1 VRDRLGKE
9 LEMKLAF
16 LVAVLATAGLVAL
29 ASARTGSEAFAA
41 SDVRLSV
48 GDTVRVDEAPVGC
61 RVTRLAR
68 YGNRVFL
75 DCRRGG
81 RLAGTYGTYFGE
93 KDVLVV
99 RFVGPRKA
107 KVVLRAQ
114 HVGEAT
120 RCR

>member
-1 VRDRLGKE
+1 
-9 LEMKLAF
+9 MKAF
-16 LVAVLATAGLVAL
+16 LVAVVAAATLGVLAGSHTGGEAR
-29 ASARTGSEAFAA
+29 ASA
-41 SDVRLSV
+41 DDLRLSV
-48 GDTVRVDEAPVGC
+48 GDTVRVAEAPVAC

-68 YGNRVFL
+68 YGDRVFL

-81 RLAGTYGTYFGE
+81 RLAGSYGTYFGE

-107 KVVLRAQ
+107 KTVLHARHA
-114 HVGEAT
+114 GEVT

>member
-1 VRDRLGKE
+1 
-9 LEMKLAF
+9 MKKAF
-16 LVAVLATAGLVAL
+16 LLAVVTTATVCAL
-29 ASARTGSEAFAA
+29 AIARTGNDAQAA
-41 SDVRLSV
+41 SDEVRVSL
-48 GDTVRVDEAPVGC
+48 GDTVQVDEAPVGC

-81 RLAGTYGTYFGE
+81 RLVGSYGTYFGE

-107 KVVLRAQ
+107 KTVLHAR
-114 HVGEAT
+114 HEGEVT

>member
-1 VRDRLGKE
+1 
-9 LEMKLAF
+9 MKKAF
-16 LVAVLATAGLVAL
+16 LVAVVTTATVCAL
-29 ASARTGSEAFAA
+29 AIARTGSDAQAA
-41 SDVRLSV
+41 SDEVRVSL
-48 GDTVRVDEAPVGC
+48 GDTVQVDEAPVGC

-81 RLAGTYGTYFGE
+81 RLVGSYGTYFGE

-107 KVVLRAQ
+107 KTVLHAR
-114 HVGEAT
+114 HEGEAT
-120 RCR
+120 KCS